1 MARVTLR
8 SGYET
13 FMLSSSTIIIGGVL
27 RVLLTVHQ
35 FLPKHGFGTER
46 LTFDT
51 GQELLRRGHEVYVL
65 TTDVASSA
73 LPHDST
79 WDYDYKGLGVRT
91 LGLDMRRSPDPLRYE
106 YDNPRTAEHMR
117 AYMRRIEP
125 DLVHVVHA
133 GRLSG
138 SIVPAAKEFGV
149 PVVFTAT
156 DFWSV
161 CRVIHLKR
169 ADTGELCLGPD
180 QAGTNCLRCFMAR
193 AQAAQQPRP
202 APAAAGTPQTS
213 RGAQSTQ
220 SAPIISVARGDN
232 RGLPVKVKGKL
243 KSYGASLPQR
253 SDAELR
259 AYLAVANSSPVSATK
274 YGGRARAVVDRIG
287 FLRDVVNSTDR
298 VIAPTRLNRDLLIR
312 NGIDPHLITLSHY
325 GMDTSEILT
334 APRSPENP
342 PTLRF
347 GYIGSLAR
355 HKGADTLIKAFKDL
369 PRSLKPAELKVYGS
383 RDRDAAY
390 SRELEELVRDD
401 RRVRFEG
408 TFEGEK
414 LGWVLSEIDVLVV
427 PSRWYENT
435 PLVVYSAFA
444 SGTPV
449 IATDVGGLSEAIE
462 HEKDG
467 LLFEMDNAADLSAK
481 LLRFLL
487 DPELIGRLR
496 SGMGPVKTARESVDE
511 LEGIYEELLGRTAG
525 EG

>member
-1 MARVTLR
+1 M
-8 SGYET
+8 
-13 FMLSSSTIIIGGVL
+13 

-51 GQELLRRGHEVYVL
+51 GTELLERGHEVNVL

-73 LPHDST
+73 LPHDT
-79 WDYDYKGLGVRT
+79 VWDYDYKGLKVRT
-91 LGLDMRRSPDPLRYE
+91 IGLDMRKSPDPLRYE

-117 AYMRRIEP
+117 SYMRQIRP
-125 DLVHVVHA
+125 DLVHVIHA

-138 SIVPAAKEFGV
+138 SIIPAAKEFGV
-149 PVVFTAT
+149 PVVFTVT

-180 QAGTNCLRCFMAR
+180 EAGTNCLRCFMAR
-193 AQAAQQPRP
+193 SQGAP
-202 APAAAGTPQTS
+202 PAARVQSPASASPSSTS
-213 RGAQSTQ
+213 PSIRFTNKGKRS
-220 SAPIISVARGDN
+220 
-232 RGLPVKVKGKL
+232 LPVKVKGKL
-243 KSYGASLPQR
+243 RSYAASLPQR
-253 SDAELR
+253 SDPELR
-259 AYLAVANSSPVSATK
+259 TYLAVASSPPVSATR
-274 YGGRARAVVDRIG
+274 YGNRARTVIDRID
-287 FLRDVVNSTDR
+287 FLKDAVNSTDR

-312 NGIDPHLITLSHY
+312 NGIEPRLIKLSGY
-325 GMDTSEILT
+325 GMDVSDILT
-334 APRSPENP
+334 APRSPEKP
-342 PTLRF
+342 STLRF

-355 HKGADTLIKAFKDL
+355 HKGVDTLLKAFKGL
-369 PRSLKPAELKVYGS
+369 PSFLKPAELKVYGEPK
-383 RDRDAAY
+383 RDPVY
-390 SRELEELVRDD
+390 TSELERLAGED
-401 RRVRFEG
+401 RRIKFEG

-462 HEKDG
+462 HDENG
-467 LLFEMDNAADLSAK
+467 LLFGMDDVADLSAK
-481 LLRFLL
+481 LMRFLME
-487 DPELIGRLR
+487 PGLIGKLR
-496 SGMGPVKTARESVDE
+496 EGMGPVKTSAESVDE
-511 LEGIYEELLGRTAG
+511 LEDIYAELLDAPDSAAF
-525 EG
+525 